1 MLDNLL
7 DIEVAYSLIKET
19 SDSEDPLDS
28 YYKKLKT
35 LIKVGDHVGDHMLCH
50 HVGFSR
56 IIGNF
61 SFATAAKSSTTTRFF
76 PFNLCY

>member
-19 SDSEDPLDS
+19 SDSDDPLDG

-35 LIKVGDHVGDHMLCH
+35 HIKVSFDFFYHFCLSPHP
-50 HVGFSR
+50 SR
-56 IIGNF
+56 WHTSKGGGVIPLTIV
-61 SFATAAKSSTTTRFF
+61 
-76 PFNLCY
+76 

>member
-35 LIKVGDHVGDHMLCH
+35 HIKVITWSIISGNITA
-50 HVGFSR
+50 SR
-56 IIGNF
+56 RL
-61 SFATAAKSSTTTRFF
+61 KR
-76 PFNLCY
+76 

>member
-35 LIKVGDHVGDHMLCH
+35 HIAVSVLVTL
-50 HVGFSR
+50 
-56 IIGNF
+56 
-61 SFATAAKSSTTTRFF
+61 ST
-76 PFNLCY
+76 

>member
-35 LIKVGDHVGDHMLCH
+35 HIKVGVFL
-50 HVGFSR
+50 
-56 IIGNF
+56 
-61 SFATAAKSSTTTRFF
+61 
-76 PFNLCY
+76 

>member
-19 SDSEDPLDS
+19 TDDEDPLDT

-35 LIKVGDHVGDHMLCH
+35 HVEVC
-50 HVGFSR
+50 R
-56 IIGNF
+56 NI
-61 SFATAAKSSTTTRFF
+61 
-76 PFNLCY
+76 Y

>member
-19 SDSEDPLDS
+19 SDGEDPLDS

-35 LIKVGDHVGDHMLCH
+35 HIKVRNVIF
-50 HVGFSR
+50 VP
-56 IIGNF
+56 IILDIKLIF
-61 SFATAAKSSTTTRFF
+61 
-76 PFNLCY
+76 LDEL

>member
-35 LIKVGDHVGDHMLCH
+35 HIKV
-50 HVGFSR
+50 
-56 IIGNF
+56 
-61 SFATAAKSSTTTRFF
+61 SFHFLFVKFYHFCVSPPPPWKYSK
-76 PFNLCY
+76 